1 MPEDQPHTR
10 TRYPA
15 GDAPPDPAPGR
26 RPLRT
31 LALVLAA
38 VVALLVVVAVVNRT
52 SGSST
57 PSGAA
62 AGGSTSSNG
71 GGSGGSGSGSG
82 SGSGANA
89 SATAPTG
96 TNPVT
101 TSQDGIATGFPDTS
115 EGAQS
120 AAVNYSVAL
129 GSSEMYA
136 TDSRHAIVA
145 TVADPADQS
154 ALDGQMDPSY
164 TSLAARLG
172 LQNGAGPAGQTFV
185 SRTVPVGT
193 KVDSYSDDHA
203 TVEVWST
210 GMIGLAGTGSTNP
223 VTQYWFTV
231 TIQLH
236 WTDGDWKVTSFSQKD
251 GPTPVSGSQAASSAN
266 DIANAVNQFG
276 GFRYAR

>member
-1 MPEDQPHTR
+1 MSVPEDQPHTR

-15 GDAPPDPAPGR
+15 GDAPPDAAPGR

-52 SGSST
+52 NGSST

-62 AGGSTSSNG
+62 AGNGGTSSNG
-71 GGSGGSGSGSG
+71 G
-82 SGSGANA
+82 GSGANA

-129 GSSEMYA
+129 GSSQMYT
-136 TDSRHAIVA
+136 TDSRHAILHA
-145 TVADPADQS
+145 ITDPRRGCSSRHRRTLA
-154 ALDGQMDPSY
+154 Y
-164 TSLAARLG
+164 TSAEQDLG
-172 LQNGAGPAGQTFV
+172 LVNGQVPAGQTFV
-185 SRTVPVGT
+185 SRTCPSGT
-193 KVDSYSDDHA
+193 KTDSLQLPDDTT
-203 TVEVWST
+203 TVEVWCDHL
-210 GMIGLAGTGSTNP
+210 GRHWLALGSDP
-223 VTQYWFTV
+223 TQ
-231 TIQLH
+231 
-236 WTDGDWKVTSFSQKD
+236 
-251 GPTPVSGSQAASSAN
+251 
-266 DIANAVNQFG
+266 
-276 GFRYAR
+276 

>member
-1 MPEDQPHTR
+1 VSVPEDQPHTR

-62 AGGSTSSNG
+62 AGGSTSGNG
-71 GGSGGSGSGSG
+71 GGSGGSG

-154 ALDGQMDPSY
+154 ALIAKFDPAY
-164 TSLAARLG
+164 TKLGATLG
-172 LQNGAGPAGQTFV
+172 LVNGQAQNGLTFI
-185 SRTVPVGT
+185 SRTIPVGT
-193 KVDSYSDDHA
+193 KVDSYSNDLA
-203 TVEVWST
+203 TVDIWNDSI
-210 GMIGLAGTGSTNP
+210 GGLAGQGSTNP
-223 VTQYWFTV
+223 VTEYWYTL
-231 TIQLH
+231 TLKLH
-236 WTDGDWKVTSFSQKD
+236 WVDGDWKVTDYSQVD
-251 GPTPVSGSQAASSAN
+251 GPTPIPGSQTASTAGAIS
-266 DIANAVNQFG
+266 NAVNEFG

>member
-1 MPEDQPHTR
+1 MSVPEDQPHTR

-62 AGGSTSSNG
+62 AGGSTSGNG
-71 GGSGGSGSGSG
+71 GGSASG

-136 TDSRHAIVA
+136 TDSRHAILHAIIAPSAVA
-145 TVADPADQS
+145 QLQS
-154 ALDGQMDPSY
+154 TTDTQYTELNKTLGMNDGVPR
-164 TSLAARLG
+164 AG
-172 LQNGAGPAGQTFV
+172 LTFV
-185 SRTVPVGT
+185 SRPLPVGT
-193 KVDSYSDDHA
+193 KADSFTTGSA
-203 TVEVWST
+203 TVEVWSDQL
-210 GMIGLAGTGSTNP
+210 GGLAGTGSTQP
-223 VTQYWFTV
+223 VTEYWYTL
-231 TIQLH
+231 TIRLQ
-236 WTDGDWKVTSFSQKD
+236 WVDGDWKIASYTSVD
-251 GPTPVSGSQAASSAN
+251 GPAPIGASQQVASAN
-266 DIANAVNQFG
+266 AMANAVNQFG

>member
-1 MPEDQPHTR
+1 MSVPEDQPHTR

-15 GDAPPDPAPGR
+15 GDTPPDAAPGH

-62 AGGSTSSNG
+62 A
-71 GGSGGSGSGSG
+71 SGGSGASGNGGSG
-82 SGSGANA
+82 NGASA

-136 TDSRHAIVA
+136 TDSRHAILQTIIAPSAVA
-145 TVADPADQS
+145 QLQS
-154 ALDGQMDPSY
+154 TTDTQYTALNKTLGMHDGVPS
-164 TSLAARLG
+164 AG
-172 LQNGAGPAGQTFV
+172 LTFV
-185 SRTVPVGT
+185 SRPLPAGT
-193 KVDSYSDDHA
+193 KTDSFAPGSA
-203 TVEVWST
+203 TVEVWSDQL
-210 GMIGLAGTGSTNP
+210 GGLAGTGSTQP
-223 VTQYWFTV
+223 VTEYWYTL
-231 TIQLH
+231 TMHLQWIN
-236 WTDGDWKVTSFSQKD
+236 GDWKIASYTSVD
-251 GPTPVSGSQAASSAN
+251 GPAPIGASQQVSSAN
-266 DIANAVNQFG
+266 AMANAVNQFG

>member
-1 MPEDQPHTR
+1 MSVPEDQPHTR

-15 GDAPPDPAPGR
+15 GDAPPDAAPGR

-62 AGGSTSSNG
+62 AG
-71 GGSGGSGSGSG
+71 SGGASGNGGSG

-96 TNPVT
+96 ANPVT

-154 ALDGQMDPSY
+154 ALHRTDRTRLHS
-164 TSLAARLG
+164 SASKLG
-172 LQNGAGPAGQTFV
+172 LVNGARAGRADLRLTNHSRRAPRSTATATTMQRWKCGRLAWSAWPAGLHQ
-185 SRTVPVGT
+185 PG
-193 KVDSYSDDHA
+193 DSN
-203 TVEVWST
+203 
-210 GMIGLAGTGSTNP
+210 TGSP
-223 VTQYWFTV
+223 SPSSFT
-231 TIQLH
+231 
-236 WTDGDWKVTSFSQKD
+236 
-251 GPTPVSGSQAASSAN
+251 GPTATGRSPPSAK
-266 DIANAVNQFG
+266 
-276 GFRYAR
+276 RTARRQCPEARRPPAPTTSPTL

>member
-1 MPEDQPHTR
+1 VSVPEDQPHTR

-15 GDAPPDPAPGR
+15 GDAPPDAASGR

-62 AGGSTSSNG
+62 AG
-71 GGSGGSGSGSG
+71 SGGASGNGGSG

-136 TDSRHAIVA
+136 TDSRHAILQTIIA
-145 TVADPADQS
+145 PS
-154 ALDGQMDPSY
+154 AVNQ
-164 TSLAARLG
+164 
-172 LQNGAGPAGQTFV
+172 LQNTTDTQYAQLDKTLGMTDGVPPAGFTFV
-185 SRTVPVGT
+185 SRPLPAGT
-193 KVDSYSDDHA
+193 KTDSFAPGSA
-203 TVEVWST
+203 TVEVWSDQL
-210 GMIGLAGTGSTNP
+210 GGLAGTGSTQP
-223 VTQYWFTV
+223 VTEYWYTL
-231 TIQLH
+231 TMHLQWIN
-236 WTDGDWKVTSFSQKD
+236 GDWKIASYTSVD
-251 GPTPVSGSQAASSAN
+251 GPAPIGASQQVSSAN
-266 DIANAVNQFG
+266 AMANAVNQFG